1 MRACVHATYPLG
13 FSEQTVVRRTD
24 QPDRGPLGS
33 RRAGRRRGEERP
45 DQGLRVAR
53 DTQPDVFADLR
64 TNVHNF
70 WGDRG
75 LLGLA
80 LDPDFPNAT
89 VLYTYE
95 AAMGWHGTARVH
107 RGCYVGPSPQPTGRD
122 HRRLRRR
129 RTPITN
135 DRLWER
141 GGRQ

>member
-1 MRACVHATYPLG
+1 LFAGLTDPTAVRLAADG
-13 FSEQTVVRRTD
+13 RVVVAEK
-24 QPDRGPLGS
+24 S
-33 RRAGRRRGEERP
+33 
-45 DQGLRVAR
+45 GLIKVFESLA
-53 DTQPDVFADLR
+53 DTQPDVVADLR

-70 WGDRG
+70 WGPRTA
-75 LLGLA
+75 GLA

-107 RGCYVGPSPQPTGRD
+107 RECYVGPLPQPTGRD